1 MSIFS
6 PGRALVRGERLDR
19 GSCEE
24 ERGEYLCHG
33 RVIGGRVRARL
44 GVMEASKHVEG
55 FRNEEQEADTPIHA
69 LRVIQAHGKFDS
81 NMLVKIFG
89 KWVTKIKISQ
99 NL

>member
-33 RVIGGRVRARL
+33 RVIGGRVRTSV

-69 LRVIQAHGKFDS
+69 LRVIQAQGKFDS
-81 NMLVKIFG
+81 NMLVKNWC
-89 KWVTKIKISQ
+89 KWITQMKISH